1 MHRIYI
7 LILLQK
13 DLIFLGNSLFKRN
26 LNSFEK
32 DNSAV
37 GISIDNVPT
46 IKLLII
52 NVIIVFPEIP
62 WVTYHV
68 IIKEAVDIQK

>member
-37 GISIDNVPT
+37 VPT